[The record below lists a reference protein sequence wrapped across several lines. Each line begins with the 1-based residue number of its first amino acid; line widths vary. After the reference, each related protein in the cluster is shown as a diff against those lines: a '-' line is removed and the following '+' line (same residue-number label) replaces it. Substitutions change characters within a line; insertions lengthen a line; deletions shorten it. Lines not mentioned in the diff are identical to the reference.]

1 MNTVNKFKVFKFWEA
16 SCPPE
21 KKHTE
26 IQLFNV
32 PITVSWQKNNFRATL
47 PLHSYIKTNL
57 FLLINNQHTVFNK
70 NNFFSSMQWSTL
82 FQWYLPVHSQIN
94 DAIIQDINMIV
105 KSYLNR
111 EQYSPVY
118 SPNIILDMITVN
130 IGAELLTV
138 SANETAT
145 FFKLTSPKTTVANL

>member
-1 MNTVNKFKVFKFWEA
+1 
-16 SCPPE
+16 
-21 KKHTE
+21 
-26 IQLFNV
+26 
-32 PITVSWQKNNFRATL
+32 
-47 PLHSYIKTNL
+47 
-57 FLLINNQHTVFNK
+57 
-70 NNFFSSMQWSTL
+70 
-82 FQWYLPVHSQIN
+82 
-94 DAIIQDINMIV
+94 MIV

-145 FFKLTSPKTTVANL
+145 FFKLTSPTTTVANL